1 MNPLNDSGNIREHR
15 NLTNSQRKK
24 NISTKEGVVVNSL
37 VKENEN
43 IQDLN
48 LSETKDSF
56 VIFRIS

>member
-1 MNPLNDSGNIREHR
+1 MYMNPLNDSGNIREHR

-43 IQDLN
+43 IQIHYEAD
-48 LSETKDSF
+48 KDS
-56 VIFRIS
+56 SLG